1 VVPVEV
7 EQWCVRV
14 TLSEGER
21 VRRELKEQGRLDPD
35 LRPRADGDT
44 LLLPVTADH
53 GDGARARFE
62 AIPLRSELPRHE
74 LIGGIAVMQDCDPDA
89 AERLLAS
96 RPSLHTVLLSEGPV
110 EGQYRVRRFTVLA
123 GLPTTRTRVTEYGHR
138 FDIDLSLAYFS
149 ARLSTERKRVLDLM
163 ATGERV
169 LDMFAGVGPFAI
181 TLSARARTVVAC
193 DLNPAA
199 VALLIG
205 NLRMNRCRNVLPLLC
220 DAARLPAILP
230 PGFDRIV
237 MNLPL
242 SPASFLDQA
251 FALVRPGGRIHLYAL
266 QSREGEMLP
275 LLEGRGAAEIREHV
289 VHTYSPSQWL
299 AVYDVLM
306 GEPAPSLVR
315 GGGDRKRTGA

>member
-1 VVPVEV
+1 MEV

-14 TLSEGER
+14 ALSEGEC
-21 VRRELKEQGRLDPD
+21 VRKDLKEQGLLDPD
-35 LRPRADGDT
+35 LRPRTEGDT

-53 GDGARARFE
+53 GDGARARFT
-62 AIPLRSELPRHE
+62 AIPIRSELPRHE
-74 LIGGIAVMQDCDPDA
+74 LIGGIAVMQDYDPDA

-96 RPSLHTVLLSEGPV
+96 RPTLHTVLLSEGPV

-149 ARLSTERKRVLDLM
+149 PRLSTERQRVLGQM
-163 ATGERV
+163 PGEERV

-181 TLSARARTVVAC
+181 TLAARARTVVAC

-199 VALLIG
+199 VTLLIG
-205 NLRMNRCRNVLPLLC
+205 NLRMNRCRNVLPVLC
-220 DAARLPAILP
+220 DAAQIPSFLSS
-230 PGFDRIV
+230 GFDRIV

-251 FALVRPGGRIHLYAL
+251 SALVRPGGRIHLYAL

-289 VHTYSPSQWL
+289 VHTYSPTQWL
-299 AVYDVLM
+299 AVYDIQI
-306 GEPAPSLVR
+306 GEPSPSLVQ
-315 GGGDRKRTGA
+315 GGVARKKSGT

>member
-1 VVPVEV
+1 MEV

-14 TLSEGER
+14 ALSGGER
-21 VRRELKEQGRLDPD
+21 RRRELKEQGLLDPD
-35 LRPRADGDT
+35 LRPRAEGDT
-44 LLLPVTADH
+44 LLLPVTADP

-62 AIPLRSELPRHE
+62 AIPVRSELPRHE
-74 LIGGIAVMQDCDPDA
+74 LIGSIAVMQDYDPDA

-96 RPSLHTVLLSEGPV
+96 RPSLHTVLLSGGPV

-123 GLPTTRTRVTEYGHR
+123 GLPTTRTRLTEYGHR

-149 ARLSTERKRVLDLM
+149 PRLSTERQRVLGLM
-163 ATGERV
+163 ADGERV

-181 TLSARARTVVAC
+181 TLAARARTVVAS

-199 VALLIG
+199 VGLLIG
-205 NLRMNRCRNVLPLLC
+205 NLRLNRCRNVLPLLC
-220 DAARLPAILP
+220 DAGRLPSFLL

-251 FALVRPGGRIHLYAL
+251 CSLIRPGGSIHLYAL
-266 QSREGEMLP
+266 QSRDGEMLP
-275 LLEGRGAAEIREHV
+275 LLEGRCAAEVREHV

-299 AVYDVLM
+299 AVYDIRI
-306 GEPAPSLVR
+306 GEPLPPLAP
-315 GGGDRKRTGA
+315 GARKKMQQ

>member
-7 EQWCVRV
+7 EQWCIRV
-14 TLSEGER
+14 ALSEGEQ
-21 VRRELKEQGRLDPD
+21 VRRELKEQGLLDPD
-35 LRPRADGDT
+35 LRPRAEGDT

-53 GDGARARFE
+53 GEGARARFT
-62 AIPLRSELPRHE
+62 AIPSRSELPRHE
-74 LIGGIAVMQDCDPDA
+74 LIGGIAVMQEYDPDA

-149 ARLSTERKRVLDLM
+149 PRLSTERQRVLGLM
-163 ATGERV
+163 AGGERV

-181 TLSARARTVVAC
+181 TLAARARTVVAC

-199 VALLIG
+199 VALLTG
-205 NLRMNRCRNVLPLLC
+205 NLRMNRCGNVLPVLC
-220 DAARLPAILP
+220 DAAHLPSFLPA
-230 PGFDRIV
+230 GFDRIV

-251 FALVRPGGRIHLYAL
+251 SALVRPGGRIHLYAL
-266 QSREGEMLP
+266 QSRDGEMLP

-289 VHTYSPSQWL
+289 VHTYSPAQWL
-299 AVYDVLM
+299 AVYDVRI

-315 GGGDRKRTGA
+315 GGGTRK

>member
-1 VVPVEV
+1 MEV

-14 TLSEGER
+14 ALSEGEH
-21 VRRELKEQGRLDPD
+21 VRRDLKEQGLLDPD
-35 LRPRADGDT
+35 LRPRAEGDT

-53 GDGARARFE
+53 GEGARARFT
-62 AIPLRSELPRHE
+62 AFPIRSELPRHD
-74 LIGGIAVMQDCDPDA
+74 LIGGIAVMQDYDPDA

-123 GLPTTRTRVTEYGHR
+123 GLPTTRTRLTEYSHR

-149 ARLSTERKRVLDLM
+149 PRLSTERQRVLGLM
-163 ATGERV
+163 AERERV
-169 LDMFAGVGPFAI
+169 LDMFAGVGPFSI

-205 NLRMNRCRNVLPLLC
+205 NLRMNRCWNVLPLLC
-220 DAARLPAILP
+220 DSARLPAFIR

-242 SPASFLDQA
+242 SPAPFLGQA
-251 FALVRPGGRIHLYAL
+251 FSLVRPGGRIHLYAL
-266 QSREGEMLP
+266 QSRDGEALP
-275 LLEGRGAAEIREHV
+275 LLEGRGATEVREHV

-299 AVYDVLM
+299 AVYDIHV
-306 GEPAPSLVR
+306 GEPSPSLVR
-315 GGGDRKRTGA
+315 GGADRKKTGS